1 MTKRVNHYFTLCVA
15 ENGEWCNQFTSEDY
29 TEVKEHKADWEADGW
44 TSQKLQILRTT
55 DKTDDLSKSLAWL
68 NHHEK

>member
-15 ENGEWCNQFTSEDY
+15 ENGEWSDHFTSEDY
-29 TEVKEHKADWEADGW
+29 NEVKEHKADWEADGW

-55 DKTDDLSKSLAWL
+55 DKTDDLSRSLAWL